1 MYLYF
6 TNLNQRE
13 MDEKPPKKPL
23 KVNVD
28 TPNVDIEF
36 NRNAEGERNLNIKV
50 EKIPFFQ
57 KIKSIVKILKGKLK

>member
-1 MYLYF
+1 MS
-6 TNLNQRE
+6 
-13 MDEKPPKKPL
+13 EKPPKKPL

-57 KIKSIVKILKGKLK
+57 KIKSIVKILKGKFK

>member
-1 MYLYF
+1 
-6 TNLNQRE
+6 
-13 MDEKPPKKPL
+13 MDKKPPKKPL

>member
-1 MYLYF
+1 
-6 TNLNQRE
+6 